1 MLIKIFSS
9 APSSKQL
16 LNHKTKINVTYS
28 RDDLPR
34 MFQISL
40 FFEKKK
46 QLCALTLLEINTFL
60 KMY

>member
-46 QLCALTLLEINTFL
+46 TAVCFDSSGN
-60 KMY
+60 